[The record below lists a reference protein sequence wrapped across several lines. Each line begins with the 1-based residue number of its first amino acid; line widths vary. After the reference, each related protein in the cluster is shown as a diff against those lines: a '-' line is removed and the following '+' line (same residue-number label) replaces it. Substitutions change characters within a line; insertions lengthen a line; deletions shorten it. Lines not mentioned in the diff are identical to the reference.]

1 MECPEVPGAL
11 SPVWVSLWIAPSDF
25 TGEHRISAKQFVDA
39 TVGEMAERTIVGQAK
54 SISLAKFF
62 DADGSLIGDHK
73 WFLAVFRLRVRY
85 WYVVLGQEAGILKS

>member
-1 MECPEVPGAL
+1 MCGLVVG
-11 SPVWVSLWIAPSDF
+11 
-25 TGEHRISAKQFVDA
+25 ISFPNV
-39 TVGEMAERTIVGQAK
+39 TEYFVGQAK